1 MNDPIVLLTPFVTG
15 IAVGAMTALV
25 LATWR
30 SGLSRQVRV
39 VTALTGLSVDAWL
52 ITETNPLWAAM
63 GHAYPLILVAY
74 PVGGM
79 FWLFVVTLFADRRVT
94 WLSLAPP
101 VLLLVTGIAMGL
113 AKPPFFDPLWFTRN
127 LAGGLLAIHAGLIVV
142 RSWPGDLVE
151 GRRRLRGP
159 VLGVAALF
167 TVFEVSLGIAN
178 RFDPTGPWLRLAVGQ
193 IGGGAVMAILA
204 LTMAALFLQARPQ
217 VFGASRRPEA
227 PGESA
232 GAAADLVTLRAL
244 DAVMTAEGWRREGL
258 TIGVLAGELGVPEH
272 RLRRLINHRLGHRNF
287 AEFLNAHRIEAAR
300 RRLSDPREARTTVAV
315 IAFDLGYGSLG
326 PFNRAFRAAT
336 GASPTEWRA
345 RALRTSPDL
354 RESV

>member
-1 MNDPIVLLTPFVTG
+1 
-15 IAVGAMTALV
+15 
-25 LATWR
+25 
-30 SGLSRQVRV
+30 
-39 VTALTGLSVDAWL
+39 
-52 ITETNPLWAAM
+52 
-63 GHAYPLILVAY
+63 
-74 PVGGM
+74 
-79 FWLFVVTLFADRRVT
+79 
-94 WLSLAPP
+94 
-101 VLLLVTGIAMGL
+101 
-113 AKPPFFDPLWFTRN
+113 
-127 LAGGLLAIHAGLIVV
+127 
-142 RSWPGDLVE
+142 
-151 GRRRLRGP
+151 
-159 VLGVAALF
+159 
-167 TVFEVSLGIAN
+167 
-178 RFDPTGPWLRLAVGQ
+178 
-193 IGGGAVMAILA
+193 
-204 LTMAALFLQARPQ
+204 MAALFLQARPQ
-217 VFGASRRPEA
+217 VFGASRRPDA